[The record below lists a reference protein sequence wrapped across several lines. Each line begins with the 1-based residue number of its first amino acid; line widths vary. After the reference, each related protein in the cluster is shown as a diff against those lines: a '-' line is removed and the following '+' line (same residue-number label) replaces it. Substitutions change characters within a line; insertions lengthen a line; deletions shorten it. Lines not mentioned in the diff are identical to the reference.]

1 MGSSLTCRDLNM
13 KTFVCLA
20 LVLAVAQ
27 AALNL
32 DTEWEKFQAK
42 FEKRYLTG
50 AEHDA
55 RKAIFAENLQ
65 FINKHN
71 AEFDLGLHTFTV
83 GVNKFADMT
92 NQEFVNKYNGFVAPK
107 NMAKPKTV
115 HIDDSNV
122 PEAKDWRDDGYVT
135 GVKDQG
141 QCGSCWAFSAVA
153 TMEGAHFKATGDL
166 VSLSEQQLVDCDVD
180 GNDEGCNGGLP
191 STGIQY
197 VIDNDGIDRED
208 AYPYKAKDQ
217 HCHYDANA
225 IGATFKEV
233 VSVESSEDD
242 LKTAAGTIGPISVGI
257 DASHL
262 SFQLYNS
269 GVYSEIFCSSYNL
282 DHGVTV
288 VGYGHEHSK
297 DYWLVKNS
305 WGAGWGES
313 GYIKM
318 RRNHHNM
325 CGIATMAC
333 YAVAE

>member
-32 DTEWEKFQAK
+32 DTEWKKFQAK
-42 FEKRYLTG
+42 FEKQYLTG
-50 AEHDA
+50 EEHDA
-55 RKAIFAENLQ
+55 RKAIFAEDLQ

-83 GVNKFADMT
+83 GVNQFADMT

-107 NMAKPKTV
+107 NLAKPKTTV
-115 HIDDSNV
+115 HADSV
-122 PEAKDWRDDGYVT
+122 PDSKDWRDDGYVT
-135 GVKDQG
+135 AIKDQG

-153 TMEGAHFKATGDL
+153 TMEGAHFKSTGDL
-166 VSLSEQQLVDCDVD
+166 VSLSEQQLVDCDTH
-180 GNDEGCNGGLP
+180 GNNEGCNGGLP

-197 VIDNDGIDRED
+197 VIDNNGIDTEA
-208 AYPYKAKDQ
+208 AYPYEAHDR
-217 HCHYDANA
+217 HCRFDENS
-225 IGATFKEV
+225 IGATFSEV
-233 VSVESSEDD
+233 VSVHSTESA

-262 SFQLYNS
+262 SFQLYES
-269 GVYSEIFCSSYNL
+269 GVYSEIFCSSHNL

-288 VGYGHEHSK
+288 VGYGHSNGK
-297 DYWLVKNS
+297 DFWLVKNS
-305 WGAGWGES
+305 WGESWGMD

-318 RRNHHNM
+318 RRNHNNM

-333 YAVAE
+333 YAVA

>member
-1 MGSSLTCRDLNM
+1 M

-27 AALNL
+27 AALDL
-32 DTEWEKFQAK
+32 DTEWEQFRAK
-42 FEKRYLTG
+42 FEKQYLS
-50 AEHDA
+50 AEEHDA

-71 AEFDLGLHTFTV
+71 AAYNLGLHTFTV
-83 GVNKFADMT
+83 GVNQFADMT

-115 HIDDSNV
+115 HEDVSV
-122 PEAKDWRDDGYVT
+122 PDAKDWRDDGYVT
-135 GVKDQG
+135 PIKDQG

-153 TMEGAHFKATGDL
+153 TMEGAHFKKTGDL
-166 VSLSEQQLVDCDVD
+166 VSLSEQQLVDCDTH
-180 GNDEGCNGGLP
+180 GNNEGCNGGLP
-191 STGIQY
+191 SAGIQY
-197 VIDNDGIDRED
+197 VIDNGGIDTEA
-208 AYPYKAKDQ
+208 AYPYEARDK
-217 HCHYDANA
+217 HCRFDENA
-225 IGATFKEV
+225 IGATFSEV
-233 VSVESSEDD
+233 VEVGNSEDK

-262 SFQLYNS
+262 SFQLYSS

-288 VGYGHEHSK
+288 VGYGHEGSK

-305 WGAGWGES
+305 WGKGWGMD

-333 YAVAE
+333 YAVA